1 MTPYLIIGNL
11 GDKKFIDKHNG
22 DRMDIDIPTYRIHHL
37 LRSYTTAVKHDD
49 VGSENDK
56 IPFNTFDNI
65 HKLSI
70 NIKKDQLIEQ
80 ILSEAIAHFTTCA
93 WEKKV
98 QKIAGGILGALSGEN
113 GRRKAHGILMQDSRR

>member
-1 MTPYLIIGNL
+1 MSPYLIIGNL
-11 GDKKFIDKHNG
+11 RDKKFIDKHNG

-49 VGSENDK
+49 VDSENAK
-56 IPFNTFDNI
+56 ISLNTFDHNHI
-65 HKLSI
+65 LSI

-98 QKIAGGILGALSGEN
+98 QTIAGGILSALSGEN
-113 GRRKAHGILMQDSRR
+113 SRRKAYGIPIQDSRR